1 VRVTVVGP
9 EPSGLTMLVSDLVE
23 QNLARDGDRSR
34 QLRPSVVVLDVR
46 DAAVT
51 VHVRI
56 ERDEVRVGDGD
67 VPDAHVRVRTDS
79 ERLLALTNA
88 PLRLGLPDPTRP
100 GGRAVLRDLALRR
113 VRVRGLFR
121 HPARLARFTSLV
133 SVAESG

>member
-1 VRVTVVGP
+1 MRVTVVGP

-88 PLRLGLPDPTRP
+88 PLRLGLPDPMRP

-121 HPARLARFTSLV
+121 HPVRLARFTSLV